1 MSSTTTDGIGI
12 VVCTPSTG
20 NVKTAYAVS
29 LARMTAYFAQVR
41 IFPEIEKQSLDFLLL
56 EGSGISSGREQLIQ
70 QALQKPGMT
79 HVLFIDEDM
88 GFDINTLHVMARRR
102 QPIVAC
108 NYRMRV
114 PPADFTALK
123 IDIEK
128 GRVQTTEEMTGLEE
142 AYYAGFG
149 FALIERRVF
158 EAVEQPRFIIEY
170 CIQNNVYT
178 TEDHPFYRKAREA
191 GFPCYI
197 DHDASKLI
205 WHVGGMN
212 YVWNQDYTPRG
223 VNNGERT

>member
-1 MSSTTTDGIGI
+1 MSSTITDKGVGI

-20 NVKTAYAVS
+20 QVRTAYAVS

-56 EGSGISSGREQLIQ
+56 EGSGISSGRETLVR
-70 QALQKPGMT
+70 QALAKEAMT

-88 GFDINTLHVMARRR
+88 GFDVSALHIMARRR

-128 GRVQTTEEMTGLEE
+128 GRVQTTQETTGLEE

-149 FALIERRVF
+149 FALIERRVLETIERPQF
-158 EAVEQPRFIIEY
+158 MLEY
-170 CIQNNVYT
+170 CKQNHVYT

-205 WHVGGMN
+205 WHVGNMN
-212 YVWNQDYTPRG
+212 YVWDQDYTPRG
-223 VNNGERT
+223 VNYGK

>member
-1 MSSTTTDGIGI
+1 MSSTITDNEVGI

-20 NVKTAYAVS
+20 QVRTAYAVS

-56 EGSGISSGREQLIQ
+56 EGSGISSGREQLVQ
-70 QALQKPGMT
+70 QALAKKDMT
-79 HVLFIDEDM
+79 HILFIDEDM
-88 GFDINTLHVMARRR
+88 GFDVEALHIMARRR

-114 PPADFTALK
+114 PPADFTALR

-128 GRVQTTEEMTGLEE
+128 GRVQTTKETTGLEE
-142 AYYAGFG
+142 AYYTGFG

-158 EAVEQPRFIIEY
+158 EAVEKPMFMIEY
-170 CIQNNVYT
+170 CKETGVYT
-178 TEDHPFYRKAREA
+178 TEDHPFFRKAREA
-191 GFPCYI
+191 GFPCYV

-205 WHVGGMN
+205 WHVGYNN

-223 VNNGERT
+223 V